1 MFFKFKFTIYN
12 FLKLSVVLA
21 DSNEAQLLLSNLK
34 QIVEKQNDE
43 ISQLHNKVVKLE
55 TVNEMLV
62 DTNIEILVK
71 KEMIENDSGLTGIK

>member
-34 QIVEKQNDE
+34 QIVEKQNDQ

-62 DTNIEILVK
+62 DTNIEILGKNQMVEKAFRVK
-71 KEMIENDSGLTGIK
+71 GIK